1 MEKELEIAE
10 LYQNELKKLKEDKIF
25 KEELFL
31 QKLMELTYDVKKTID
46 EIDEYRRINKTEALP
61 LDKAFGPYN
70 KCFDIYQF
78 LYDYFFTD
86 EKKMVNELYPKPKIV
101 ESQE

>member
-1 MEKELEIAE
+1 MDKNSETYMLGYSDGAEMFEMTWEKELEIAE

-78 LYDYFFTD
+78 LYD
-86 EKKMVNELYPKPKIV
+86 I
-101 ESQE
+101 